1 MQKQN
6 IIFNLDDTLIQCNQY
21 FNQVINQFA
30 EQMTEWFESL
40 TKEEIKQKQLE
51 IDIESVEK
59 NGLTTEHF
67 PQSFVDTYLHYCEL
81 TGKRKEDDDIE
92 LLRKL
97 GRSVFEIAVEPL
109 PNMYKTL
116 KQLKEE
122 GHELY
127 LHTGGE
133 EANQRRKISQLEL
146 AVYFEHRVFIS
157 KHKDTTALT
166 DILKTMDFDR
176 EKTWMIGN
184 SLRTDILPALELGIN
199 TIYIPAKA
207 EWEYNKIEVNVEPK
221 GAFLTLTSLN
231 EVPEA
236 MNNYIN
242 QEEYNN
248 IHSLSANYDF
258 HNQQEE
264 GNNIYT

>member
-6 IIFNLDDTLIQCNQY
+6 IIFNLDDTLIQCNKY

-30 EQMTEWFESL
+30 EQMTIWFKSL
-40 TKEEIKQKQLE
+40 TKEEIKRKQFE
-51 IDIESVEK
+51 IDIESVDK

-81 TGKRKEDDDIE
+81 AGKKKEDDIIE
-92 LLRKL
+92 YLRKL
-97 GRSVFEIAVEPL
+97 GRSVFEIPVESL
-109 PNMYKTL
+109 PNMYETL

-122 GHELY
+122 GHQLY

-157 KHKDTTALT
+157 ERKDTTALT

-176 EKTWMIGN
+176 KLTWMVGN

-199 TIYIPAKA
+199 TIYIPAKT
-207 EWEYNKIEVNVEPK
+207 EWEYNMIEVNVEPK
-221 GAFLTLTSLN
+221 GAYLTLSSLN

-236 MNNYIN
+236 IHNY
-242 QEEYNN
+242 
-248 IHSLSANYDF
+248 LS
-258 HNQQEE
+258 
-264 GNNIYT
+264 